1 MNITTE
7 ELKNIINEE
16 MHNVFLD
23 YKKKHRLDEIS
34 FKEFVVGLLIAKAGL
49 APAAANASVENWN
62 IDNQIVNTQ
71 MQKGDTY
78 KAMTAAKSVQK
89 SASGDEV
96 QDSMMEMTT
105 EQCKVSIEEVAMKTK
120 EVSGKELSIDIKCDN
135 GLKYLFVL
143 SKVKGQEAQATLK
156 VKAPNNKNIEGNF
169 TGKEALQKAGNALDY
184 AKNTNP
190 EIQKGISNFQRASV
204 K

>member
-1 MNITTE
+1 MNISSE
-7 ELKNIINEE
+7 DLKTIINEE

-34 FKEFVVGLLIAKAGL
+34 FKQFIVGLLIAKAGL
-49 APAAANASVENWN
+49 APSAANASVENWN
-62 IDNQIVNTQ
+62 IDNQIVNSQ

-78 KAMTAAKSVQK
+78 KAVTAAKSVQK
-89 SASGDEV
+89 SESGDEI

-105 EQCKVSIEEVAMKTK
+105 EQCKVSLEEVSMKTK
-120 EVSGKELSIDIKCDN
+120 EVSGKELSIDIKCNN

-143 SKVKGQEAQATLK
+143 SKVKGKEAQATLK

-169 TGKEALQKAGNALDY
+169 TGKEALQKAGSALDY
-184 AKNTNP
+184 AKKSNP
-190 EIQKGISNFQRASV
+190 EIQKGVSSFQRANV

>member
-1 MNITTE
+1 MNITSE
-7 ELKNIINEE
+7 DLKTIINEE
-16 MHNVFLD
+16 MHNVFLE
-23 YKKKHRLDEIS
+23 YKKKNRLDEIS
-34 FKEFVVGLLIAKAGL
+34 FKEFIVGLLIAKAGL

-89 SASGDEV
+89 SDSGDQI

-120 EVSGKELSIDIKCDN
+120 QVTGKEMSINIQCNN

-143 SKVKGQEAQATLK
+143 SKVKGSDTQATLK
-156 VKAPNNKNIEGNF
+156 VKAPNNKSIEGTF
-169 TGKEALQKAGNALDY
+169 TGKEALQKASGALDY
-184 AKNTNP
+184 AKRSNP
-190 EIQKGISNFQRASV
+190 EIQKGVSNIKKANL